1 MDVIKYSSNHPNRL
15 RRFREIVFREVFRE
29 IVEYSYKKNI
39 GTCLIYVEPSP
50 FSSRLKILNLSSYS
64 EHTTTCDQG
73 TNLQCRQSVY

>member
-15 RRFREIVFREVFRE
+15 RRFRE